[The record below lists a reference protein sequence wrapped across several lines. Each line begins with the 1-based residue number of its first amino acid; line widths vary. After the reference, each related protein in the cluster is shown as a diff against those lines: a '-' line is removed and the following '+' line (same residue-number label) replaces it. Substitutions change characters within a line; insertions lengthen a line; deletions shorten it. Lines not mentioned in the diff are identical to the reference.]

1 MNLTKRFQYG
11 GIISLDKD
19 RRKSDMEERLRQ
31 ADIERL
37 KFIEDCLT
45 YDTPRL
51 RSEKYPED
59 VEVTSDISYSEG
71 LTMDLYTPRNAK
83 DDEVFLLTHGGA
95 FVYGSKALDK
105 CFGMHLAIRS
115 GITVANID
123 YTLMPDTDLK
133 GQLRQI
139 FSAVEFLAGNGK
151 KVFHTVGDSAGG
163 YLAFIT
169 AMLINS
175 ERAREAC
182 GIPLNA
188 DVRAAGANLIC
199 TMYKTPADTFP
210 GIYFEK
216 EDKLPSFI
224 YDLSEAVRTYGAPD
238 TVIATG
244 DLDFLREDDK
254 ELASFLE
261 GEGIRVKFYDAI
273 SEGERKMYHVYPIS
287 CPTWPEGSHV
297 IDLMSG
303 NANGR

>member
-1 MNLTKRFQYG
+1 M
-11 GIISLDKD
+11 KD
-19 RRKSDMEERLRQ
+19 AFMTAEKAREE
-31 ADIERL
+31 
-37 KFIEDCLT
+37 FIRDCLT

-51 RSEKYPED
+51 RSESYPEEA
-59 VEVTSDISYSEG
+59 EVISDISYSDAHT
-71 LTMDLYTPRNAK
+71 LDLYIPAGAK
-83 DDEVFLLTHGGA
+83 EDEVFLLTHGGA

-139 FSAVEFLAGNGK
+139 FSAVEFLAGKGK
-151 KVFHTVGDSAGG
+151 KIFHTVGDSAGG

-169 AMLINS
+169 SILINS
-175 ERAREAC
+175 EGARKAC
-182 GIPLNA
+182 GITLNA
-188 DVRAAGANLIC
+188 DVKAASANLIC

-216 EDKLPSFI
+216 KDKLPSFI

-261 GEGIRVKFYDAI
+261 GEGIRVRFYDAV
-273 SEGERKMYHVYPIS
+273 SEGERKMYHVYPVS

-297 IDLMSG
+297 IDLMSD

>member
-1 MNLTKRFQYG
+1 MDEKMKQAE
-11 GIISLDKD
+11 IE
-19 RRKSDMEERLRQ
+19 RRK
-31 ADIERL
+31 
-37 KFIEDCLT
+37 FIDDCLM

-51 RSEKYPED
+51 SSEKYPED
-59 VEVTSDISYSEG
+59 VEVASEIPYTEG
-71 LTMDLYTPRNAK
+71 LALDLYTPRNAK
-83 DDEVFLLTHGGA
+83 EDEVFLLTHGGA

-123 YTLMPDTDLK
+123 YTLMPDTGLK

-139 FSAVEFLAGNGK
+139 FSAVEFLAGKGM

-175 ERAREAC
+175 DEARRAC
-182 GIPLNA
+182 GIGLDA
-188 DVRAAGANLIC
+188 DVRSASANLIC

-216 EDKLPSFI
+216 KDKLPSFI

-244 DLDFLREDDK
+244 DLDFLREDDR
-254 ELASFLE
+254 ELTSFLE
-261 GEGIRVKFYDAI
+261 GEGIRVKFFDAV

-297 IDLMSG
+297 IDLISD